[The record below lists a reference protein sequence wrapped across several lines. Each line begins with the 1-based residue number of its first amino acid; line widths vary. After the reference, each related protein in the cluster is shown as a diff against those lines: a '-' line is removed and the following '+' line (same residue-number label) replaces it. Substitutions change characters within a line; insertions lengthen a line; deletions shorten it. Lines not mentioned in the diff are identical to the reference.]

1 MAVLIHYLI
10 SHTMDNMDFRTLSI
24 RHVNHDSR
32 RAFTLVEVMVGAA
45 ISSFLLAGVLST
57 FLFMGRTSAN
67 IVNYSTL
74 EETARKALERFSSEV
89 HLAYAVGTSY
99 SSTSVTLSIPD
110 NTPDR
115 IPANPTA
122 NGAYSVTYAF
132 DAANKLLTR
141 SVNGGTAEPFIT
153 GIEQVSGVPF
163 FNYYK
168 YVNAGTVPIPGQGYD
183 DAASTNYAGSLK
195 EIRQIE
201 VSFSIRR
208 QNVTVAS
215 ATNKVLSARFIL
227 RNK

>member
-1 MAVLIHYLI
+1 
-10 SHTMDNMDFRTLSI
+10 MDNMDFPIRSI
-24 RHVNHDSR
+24 RHVDKDAR

-67 IVNYSTL
+67 IVNYTTL

-89 HLAYAVGTSY
+89 HLAYAVGTAY

-110 NTPDR
+110 NTPNR
-115 IPANPTA
+115 IPANATA
-122 NGAYSVTYAF
+122 NGAYSVRYTF

-141 SVNGGTAEPFIT
+141 SVNGGTPEPFIT
-153 GIEQVSGVPF
+153 GIEQVPAVPF

-168 YVNAGTVPIPGQGYD
+168 YVNAGTIPIPGQGYD
-183 DAASTNYAGSLK
+183 DAASTNYASNVR

-201 VSFSIRR
+201 VTFSIRR
-208 QNVTVAS
+208 QNITVAS